1 MQADPLQQLRD
12 IHIPAEPNW
21 WPPAPGWWL
30 LAGICLAALFWLSR
44 LWRARR
50 QRQAPLRQAGKLYHE
65 LHTSY
70 VDDQIDATAY
80 VHGTNELLKR
90 LLIHTQALPQAGS
103 ANHEAWLGLLD
114 NIADSTEF
122 TEGAGQVLGN
132 SRFAPKVAI
141 DEPSFD
147 ALIRRFISGLS
158 AEISQ

>member
-12 IHIPAEPNW
+12 IHIPAEPSW

-30 LAGICLAALFWLSR
+30 LAGICLAALFWLSK

-50 QRQAPLRQAGKLYHE
+50 RRRAPLRQARTLYHE

-70 VDDQIDATAY
+70 VDGQIDASAY

-90 LLIHTQALPQAGS
+90 LLIHTQTQAQAAS
-103 ANHEAWLGLLD
+103 ANNEAWLGLLD

-122 TEGAGQVLGN
+122 TLGAGQVLGN
-132 SRFAPKVAI
+132 SRFAPKVAV
-141 DEPSFD
+141 DEATFD

-158 AEISQ
+158 AGISQ